1 MSSSLSL
8 SARRC
13 LLSVVCQ
20 PTINRTARLVQS
32 FTPRSRIVRFPGW
45 SVFGIDR
52 PNPLIAAES
61 CTNGIFNSLYFMDV
75 QLSLLRIGRR
85 SPRSDILNDLHDRAV
100 YFAVRQFFVSC

>member
-1 MSSSLSL
+1 MCGLGDLSD
-8 SARRC
+8 
-13 LLSVVCQ
+13 
-20 PTINRTARLVQS
+20 NDQS
-32 FTPRSRIVRFPGW
+32 RGTPRRELDAAFPYGSRSWLERFL
-45 SVFGIDR
+45 VDR